1 MADLDSFLSA
11 QAAQFEA
18 DLLELLRIASVS
30 ADSKHRGDV
39 AQAAQWVADQFRS
52 MGLQTELIPTAG
64 HPLIY
69 AESPPVPNKPV
80 ALVYGHYD
88 VQPPDPLAEW
98 ITPPFEPTVR
108 DGNVF

>member
-18 DLLELLRIASVS
+18 DLLELLRIPSVS
-30 ADSKHRGDV
+30 ADSKHKGDV
-39 AQAAQWVADQFRS
+39 GRAAQWVATQFRS
-52 MGLQTELIPTAG
+52 LGLTTELIETAG

-69 AESPPVPNKPV
+69 AESPPVPNAPI

-98 ITPPFEPTVR
+98 ITPPFEPTIR
-108 DGNVF
+108 NG